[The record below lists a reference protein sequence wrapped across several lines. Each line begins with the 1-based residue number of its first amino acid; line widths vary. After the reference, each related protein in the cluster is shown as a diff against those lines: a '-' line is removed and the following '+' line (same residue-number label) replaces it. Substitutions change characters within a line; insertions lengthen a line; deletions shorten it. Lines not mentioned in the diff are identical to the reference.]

1 MNRIVDSDETNAK
14 YEFGVDFTT
23 FDLGLIYKIN
33 SKTSAS
39 LVYRNIVD
47 FWGSRMH
54 KEENNNYE
62 KAADFS
68 SPNFLTLG
76 FSHTYKSYNLYL
88 DSELLSGYYGSNKK
102 YMKFWFIRAGAEKLL
117 TNSFMIRSGITYPV
131 LAETSTLGNI
141 RDTIPN
147 PKFNAAIGAGYQYK
161 NWLLDAT
168 LFFNPGKSYAEHKPV
183 PSGSISIRYNY

>member
-1 MNRIVDSDETNAK
+1 MNRIGDSAEK

-33 SKTSAS
+33 PKTSAS

-47 FWGSRMH
+47 FWGRRIHEDEDS
-54 KEENNNYE
+54 NYE

-76 FSHTYKSYNLYL
+76 VSYKYKSYNLYL

-102 YMKFWFIRAGAEKLL
+102 YMKFWFIRAGAEKFL
-117 TNSFMIRSGITYPV
+117 TKSLIVRSGITYPV
-131 LAETSTLGNI
+131 MAETSSLGNI
-141 RDTIPN
+141 LDTIPN
-147 PKFNAAIGAGYQYK
+147 PKFNAAVGLGYQIK
-161 NWLLDAT
+161 NWILDTT
-168 LFFNPGKSYAEHKPV
+168 LFFNPGMSYVEHKPV
-183 PSGSISIRYNY
+183 PGGSISIRYNY